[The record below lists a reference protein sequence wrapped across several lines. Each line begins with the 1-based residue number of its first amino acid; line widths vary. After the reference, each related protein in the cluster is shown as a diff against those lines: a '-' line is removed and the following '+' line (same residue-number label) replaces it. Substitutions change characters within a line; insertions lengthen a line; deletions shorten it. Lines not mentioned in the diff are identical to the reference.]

1 MNLSNIYRL
10 STLTNKVFNA
20 RRICNSTKHI
30 YNLPKQH
37 NQQLKTL
44 SKTLYL
50 SNDKKSCNTK
60 NEKRYVFTKSILSS
74 TPSRFRPYL
83 NLIRFDKPV
92 GSYLLY
98 APCTW
103 SIALAANP
111 LPDVKIMTLFGIG
124 SVIMRSA
131 GCVINDMWDSEYDKK
146 VTRTLTRPIAANEI
160 THKQALGFLAGL
172 LSCGLMV
179 LLSLNWY
186 SVFLGAASMGLV
198 VTYPLMKRFTYWPQL
213 MLGLTLNW
221 GALLGYSAV
230 VGWCDWSICLPLYLS
245 AMSWT
250 MIYDTIYAHQ
260 DKRDDVSI
268 GVKSTA
274 LLFGDNT
281 KIWLSGFALTMIS
294 GLAVTG
300 LYAEQTW
307 PFYLSVLTTASHLSW
322 QIKTLDINNSDSC
335 ASKFRSN
342 QWIGLLLF
350 FGIVFGNSLKPSDKV
365 SLENLASNDT

>member
-50 SNDKKSCNTK
+50 SNDKKLCNTK
-60 NEKRYVFTKSILSS
+60 NDKRYVFTKSILPS

-83 NLIRFDKPV
+83 NLIRFDKPI

-146 VTRTLTRPIAANEI
+146 VARTLTRPIAANEI

-307 PFYLSVLTTASHLSW
+307 PFYLSVLATASHLSW

-365 SLENLASNDT
+365 SLENVAANDT